1 MSLKDEFAGLNMG
14 SLLGGPL
21 SAATDVSSQLANSAV
36 EFINK
41 VGFGENGKTQ
51 VMDFEAT
58 ANSRWNLRIIKVNVT
73 RNVSNYSLNTKSAD
87 NSVKYHVNVRLGD
100 NETPEALTRV
110 LDILEVNITPLLVE
124 SALKDGNE

>member
-21 SAATDVSSQLANSAV
+21 SAATDASSQLANSVV

-41 VGFGENGKTQ
+41 VGFGENEKTQ
-51 VMDFEAT
+51 VMDFGAT
-58 ANSRWNLRIIKVNVT
+58 VNSRWNLRIIKVNVT

-87 NSVKYHVNVRLGD
+87 NSVKYHVNVRLDD
-100 NETPEALTRV
+100 NETPEALARV
-110 LDILEVNITPLLVE
+110 LDILEANITPLLVE

>member
-21 SAATDVSSQLANSAV
+21 SAATDASSQLANSVV

-51 VMDFEAT
+51 VMDFGAT

-87 NSVKYHVNVRLGD
+87 NSAKYHVNVRLGD
-100 NETPEALTRV
+100 NETPEALARV
-110 LDILEVNITPLLVE
+110 LDILEANITPLLVE
-124 SALKDGNE
+124 SALKEGNE

>member
-21 SAATDVSSQLANSAV
+21 SAATDASSQLANSVV

-51 VMDFEAT
+51 VMDFGAT

-73 RNVSNYSLNTKSAD
+73 RNVSDYSLNTKSAD
-87 NSVKYHVNVRLGD
+87 NSAKYHVNVRLSD
-100 NETPEALTRV
+100 NETLEALARV
-110 LDILEVNITPLLVE
+110 LDTLEGNITPLLVE
-124 SALKDGNE
+124 SALKEGNE

>member
-21 SAATDVSSQLANSAV
+21 SAAKNVSSQLANSAV

-51 VMDFEAT
+51 VMDFGAT

-73 RNVSNYSLNTKSAD
+73 RNVSDYSLNTKSAD
-87 NSVKYHVNVRLGD
+87 NSAKYHVNVRLSD
-100 NETPEALTRV
+100 NETLEALARV
-110 LDILEVNITPLLVE
+110 LDTLEVNITPLLVE
-124 SALKDGNE
+124 SALKEGNE

>member
-21 SAATDVSSQLANSAV
+21 SAATDASSQLANSVV

-51 VMDFEAT
+51 VMDFGAT

-73 RNVSNYSLNTKSAD
+73 RNVSDYSLNTKSAD

-100 NETPEALTRV
+100 NETPEELARV
-110 LDILEVNITPLLVE
+110 LDILEANITPLLVE

>member
-1 MSLKDEFAGLNMG
+1 MSLKDEFVGLNMG

-21 SAATDVSSQLANSAV
+21 SAATDASSQLANSVV

-51 VMDFEAT
+51 VMDFGAT

-73 RNVSNYSLNTKSAD
+73 RNVSDYSLNTKSAD
-87 NSVKYHVNVRLGD
+87 NSAKYHVNVRLSD
-100 NETPEALTRV
+100 NETLEALARV
-110 LDILEVNITPLLVE
+110 LDTLEVNITPLLVE
-124 SALKDGNE
+124 SALKEGNE